1 MKPCIAPRILFAA
14 AFSLSLSGTA
24 VAGPYGD
31 SLTKCL
37 VQSTTSADKTTLV
50 NWIFSMVTLHP
61 QVSAM
66 STLTKEDRTKASKDT
81 AMMLQTL
88 LTKTCLKETREA
100 LKYEGPSVLEAS
112 FNQLGQIA
120 ARELFTNPAVAG
132 GMAEFANF
140 VDKKAMDEAFGPAK

>member
-1 MKPCIAPRILFAA
+1 MTPSITKKVLLAA
-14 AFSLSLSGTA
+14 AFSLSLPSAA

-37 VQSTTSADKTTLV
+37 VQSTTSEDKTTLV
-50 NWIFSMVTLHP
+50 NWIFSMLTLHP
-61 QVSAM
+61 QASAM
-66 STLTKEDRTKASKDT
+66 STLTKEDRTKASKAT
-81 AMMLQTL
+81 ARMLETL

-100 LKYEGPSVLEAS
+100 LKYEGPAVLETS

-132 GMAEFANF
+132 GMAGFANF
-140 VDKKAMDEAFGPAK
+140 VDKKAMEDAFAPAK

>member
-1 MKPCIAPRILFAA
+1 MTPFITKKILLAA
-14 AFSLSLSGTA
+14 AFSLSLPSAA

-37 VQSTTSADKTTLV
+37 VQSTTSEDKATLV

-66 STLTKEDRTKASKDT
+66 STLTKEDRTKASKAT
-81 AMMLQTL
+81 ATMLQNL
-88 LTKTCLKETREA
+88 LTKSCLKETREA
-100 LKYEGPSVLEAS
+100 LKYEGPAVLEAS

-140 VDKKAMDEAFGPAK
+140 VDKKAMDDAFGPAK